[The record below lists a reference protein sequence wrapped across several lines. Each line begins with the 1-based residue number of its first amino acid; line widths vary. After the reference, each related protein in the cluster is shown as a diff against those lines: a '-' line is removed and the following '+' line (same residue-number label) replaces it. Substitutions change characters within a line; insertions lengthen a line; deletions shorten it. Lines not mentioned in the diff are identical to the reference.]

1 MKRLKR
7 FAAVFLAAAMI
18 VTSIQMPVYAAQDE
32 TVSIEQENL
41 QSTEDSAPG
50 QPEKE
55 QPAQEGSTEQLAADT
70 GKEEVAEDVAT
81 EEPKAGDTAAE
92 QPEDTASGMPETTE
106 LEAAEES
113 VAGQSEE
120 EIIVEQPENAL
131 DETVTGAD
139 STRYVYSAKDLLD
152 ALNAS
157 SEGSSKKGSKTETVK
172 IALKGDNA
180 DYEITAELLKEKKL
194 TVQAGQEV
202 VIEDQTEDGIIVRFA
217 ADVAAADAVLTVP
230 GTSAL
235 TLVAGAYNLKVVNE
249 GIFKTKENLDGTGVS
264 IESALGNSFENKAK
278 ATADFDGGSISSIA
292 EGSIAVVNEADG
304 IMSIGG
310 ETEITAAKDN
320 ATAKSLTAIQNA
332 GTLTVNEASIEATG
346 DEAASCAIENTGT
359 LSVRGGNI
367 DSSAVAIYNTGTAEL
382 GSPLARDVA
391 LNISNGIN
399 AALPTVLTLSGG
411 KVIVYGDSDSDY
423 YANGVSISTGSGAA
437 VSTTPFVGGN
447 NTFKATGT
455 GTFVM
460 FGGYVEGI
468 AYEGTN
474 YPTLLGGTIENDNG
488 ACVLY
493 TAKDTKEPDAKK
505 SFYYYY
511 NTAEESP
518 EKQQISAAE
527 DDGTYK
533 TEITPMKGGS
543 GVPSGSSNTYVYDEE
558 GLRKALSEG
567 KKNIYAQSITLN
579 DNLAIDKDVVIR
591 GVITTSANTIT
602 IAKDKNVEFSGLDIM
617 FRGLADGATAITN
630 EGNLTLNNSDIT
642 CTGAE
647 GLKVLANAGA
657 LSICSMSDIK
667 IDDMTAGIAVYNT
680 GKFVMNDGSI
690 TAGKGNKD
698 SYAIVYTGDNLP
710 VLIMGDVCGSLYNVS
725 VPQDYTKLTEGAAV
739 VKDNNGTYEKGAFL
753 NTEAEGAAAQDTK
766 NSVWI
771 LDGVAQE
778 RREMNSIVEQEYL
791 LMEVGEKLDAED
803 IAKLFNRSAGYLT
816 AGYWSMTS
824 SDACVKAT
832 LDGQNS
838 SIEAVSKG
846 YATVTIGVS
855 NHVDAEGKVSDT
867 EMSSKNYIRIEVVG
881 AGERAK
887 LIADNYAGNI
897 LNQNVLVNGYK
908 YSPVDVGFEFHIKGS
923 YGEENTGGD
932 LHKVMQET
940 YKVSDIRIDDEEFNR
955 YFAAELV
962 NTPVQNFVTPTDGV
976 EHTGYD
982 PDKKYYSIKITP
994 KYDDGE
1000 ADSDSD
1006 STNLIIDDIKGIKD
1020 VEATVILK
1028 ADKEGFHEIPVKLG
1042 KFNITVKSSAPKFKT
1057 APIEINRF
1065 YNYGSAHIKEHIVVS
1080 NDIEEVSSVKAVT
1093 CTAGIHVDNS
1103 GDVSVTGK
1111 KGGKIS
1117 ADVEVDNYVGKY
1129 PATLTVKVT
1138 NKAPK
1143 VSLKEKKISVYGKTS
1158 AETDIVTSLLSK
1170 DNYSGD
1176 NDSDVSRILNVE
1188 VAGKSADF
1196 YKAILTD
1203 TYRNE
1208 AKGKSYIH
1216 YRDIILQPKQSITKA
1231 TTVEL
1236 KVTFYNTR
1244 RVKGKEYAVNL
1255 KLKVSPVKNLT
1266 VKQSVKPRINKETV
1280 SGNTNDSGIVK
1291 FTLNPKTYRGGKI
1304 IVTGLNGKGSTAQP
1318 LPEELT
1324 FGSVIDYKD
1333 GTYGV
1338 RVTANEKTKN
1348 AKKDVKFAVQIIA
1361 QEGESGVF
1369 KSMLKKPAVMTVSLY
1384 DEKAPEIKKKEA
1396 VIDMGKVKAAEGIN
1410 AYIAMEE
1417 LSSTKEWNT
1426 LRTKLK
1432 ASYKVSSVGKWDV
1445 STDSALFT
1453 ASKTTNTKTGDLTSV
1468 VLYPEYDAY
1477 YAGKI
1482 QVGNKYIVNVTLKN
1496 NRGTVKTETLVV
1508 TVKDVK
1514 KADVTLEDAGS
1525 GEKKDAFTLYWNS
1538 PYTLDSFEMGYD
1550 SDVFGSGSGWHKDCS
1565 STPYMGLTVRNVEI
1579 ADANSPYEVIRYK
1592 NTNADHY
1599 TYALTFKDK
1608 KKPTGVTK
1616 KQLQTVTL
1624 KITYS
1629 NGVNNDYFSAKP
1641 CLKKMK
1647 VNIPD
1652 LPKIK

>member
-7 FAAVFLAAAMI
+7 FAAVFLAAAMV

-41 QSTEDSAPG
+41 QSTEDPAPG

-55 QPAQEGSTEQLAADT
+55 QPAQEDSTEQPAADT
-70 GKEEVAEDVAT
+70 VKEEVAEDVAT
-81 EEPKAGDTAAE
+81 EEPAAENTATE
-92 QPEDTASGMPETTE
+92 QPEDTASDMPETTE
-106 LEAAEES
+106 PKAAEES

-120 EIIVEQPENAL
+120 EIIVEQPEDAL

-157 SEGSSKKGSKTETVK
+157 SEGSSKKGSKTEAVK
-172 IALKGDNA
+172 IALKGDSA

-202 VIEDQTEDGIIVRFA
+202 VIEDQTESGIIVRFA

-278 ATADFDGGSISSIA
+278 ATADFDGGSISSTA

-310 ETEITAAKDN
+310 GTEITATKDN
-320 ATAKSLTAIQNA
+320 AAAKSLTAIQNA
-332 GTLTVNEASIEATG
+332 GTLTVNEASIEASG

-382 GSPLARDVA
+382 GSPLAIGEI
-391 LNISNGIN
+391 LNINYNMRSTV
-399 AALPTVLTLSGG
+399 LPSVLTLGGG
-411 KVIVYGDSDSDY
+411 KVTVYGK
-423 YANGVSISTGSGAA
+423 GVFIGAGNSSAA

-447 NTFKATGT
+447 DTFKATGT

-460 FGGYVEGI
+460 FGGDVEGI

-474 YPTLLGGTIENDNG
+474 YPSLLGGTIRNNDG

-493 TAKDTKEPDAKK
+493 TVKDTKEPDAKK

-533 TEITPMKGGS
+533 TKITPMKGGTIES
-543 GVPSGSSNTYVYDEE
+543 DESTTNVSDE
-558 GLRKALSEG
+558 AELRKALSEG
-567 KKNIYAQSITLN
+567 KKQIYASSVRLTG
-579 DNLAIDKDVVIR
+579 DLAIDQDVMIEGSMTV
-591 GVITTSANTIT
+591 SACAIT
-602 IAKDKNVEFSGLDIM
+602 IAKDKKVAFNNLTLTSD
-617 FRGLADGATAITN
+617 GLANGATAITN
-630 EGNLTLNNSDIT
+630 EGNLTLNNHTYINIVD
-642 CTGAE
+642 GDGVKA
-647 GLKVLANAGA
+647 LANAGTVVMGNG
-657 LSICSMSDIK
+657 SHITFSNPI
-667 IDDMTAGIAVYNT
+667 AGIAVYNT
-680 GKFVMNDGSI
+680 GKFVMNGGTI
-690 TAGKGNKD
+690 LAGTGNKD

-710 VLIMGDVCGSLYNVS
+710 VLFTGDVYGSLYNAS
-725 VPQDYTKLTEGAAV
+725 GAADYTKLTEGAAV

-753 NTEAEGAAAQDTK
+753 ITEAEGAVAQDTK

-771 LDGVAQE
+771 HDGVAQE
-778 RREMNSIVEQEYL
+778 SRDMESIIEQEYL

-803 IAKLFNRSAGYLT
+803 IAKIMNRGAGFLT
-816 AGYWSMTS
+816 ASYWSMTS

-832 LDGQNS
+832 VDGANS

-855 NHVDAEGKVSDT
+855 NHVDADGKVQDT

-932 LHKVMQET
+932 LYKVMQET

-962 NTPVQNFVTPTDGV
+962 NTPVGNFVTPLDGEV
-976 EHTGYD
+976 NHIGYN

-994 KYDDGE
+994 KYGNSQAGD
-1000 ADSDSD
+1000 DSD
-1006 STNLIIDDIKGIKD
+1006 STNLVIDDIKGIGD

-1028 ADKEGFHEIPVKLG
+1028 ADKEGFKEIPVKLG
-1042 KFNITVKSSAPKFKT
+1042 KFSISVKSVVPKFKT
-1057 APIEINRF
+1057 TPIEINRF
-1065 YNYGSAHIKEHIVVS
+1065 YDDDSANMYNFI
-1080 NDIEEVSSVKAVT
+1080 DVSSDNEEITSAKAVT
-1093 CTAGIHVDNS
+1093 CTTGIHVDDN
-1103 GDVSVTGK
+1103 GMVSVTGK

-1143 VSLKEKKISVYGKTS
+1143 VSLMEKKISVYGKTS
-1158 AETDIVTSLLSK
+1158 AETDIKTSLISK
-1170 DNYSGD
+1170 SS
-1176 NDSDVSRILNVE
+1176 DSDWDNSDVAKISKVE
-1188 VAGKSADF
+1188 VTGKSADF
-1196 YKAILTD
+1196 YKAILLSKD
-1203 TYRNE
+1203 SENLSSV
-1208 AKGKSYIH
+1208 KGKSYTH
-1216 YRDIILQPKQSITKA
+1216 YRNIVLQPKQSIAKA

-1236 KVTFYNTR
+1236 KVTFDGTR

-1266 VKQSVKPRINKETV
+1266 VKQTVKPRINKETV
-1280 SGNTNDSGIVK
+1280 SGNTNDSGTVI
-1291 FTLNPKTYRGGKI
+1291 FTLNPKTYKGGKI
-1304 IVTGLNGKGSTAQP
+1304 IVTGLNGKGKGSVAQP

-1324 FGSVIDYKD
+1324 FGSVNDRGN
-1333 GTYGV
+1333 GTYAV
-1338 RVTANEKTKN
+1338 KVTANEKTKN

-1361 QEGESGVF
+1361 QEGEGGAF

-1384 DEKAPEIKKKEA
+1384 DEKAPEVKKKEA
-1396 VIDMGKVKAAEGIN
+1396 TIDMSKVKAAEGIK
-1410 AYIAMEE
+1410 AFESDTYA
-1417 LSSTKEWNT
+1417 EWNA
-1426 LRTKLK
+1426 LCTKLK
-1432 ASYKVSSVGKWDV
+1432 ASYKVSAVGNWYTT
-1445 STDSALFT
+1445 TDSPLFGV
-1453 ASKTTNTKTGDLTSV
+1453 SRMVNKKTGDLTSI
-1468 VLYPEYDAY
+1468 VLYPRYEAY
-1477 YAGKI
+1477 FAGKI
-1482 QVGNKYIVNVTLKN
+1482 QVGNKYTVNVTLDN
-1496 NRGTVKTETLVV
+1496 RRGTVRTEALTVI
-1508 TVKDVK
+1508 VKDVK
-1514 KADVTLEDAGS
+1514 KADVAFEDASS

-1538 PYTLDSFEMGYD
+1538 PFTLDSFDVGYD
-1550 SDVFGSGSGWHKDCS
+1550 SYVIDGQARWYKDCS

-1592 NTNADHY
+1592 NVNADHY